1 MSAMTIG
8 RLAQLGDVTPDTIR
22 FYEKLKLL
30 RPQERSRAGY
40 RLYDD
45 ESLLRLSFIK
55 RAKLLG
61 FSLEEIKKLLTL
73 DAKRNAHCGEMLEI
87 TNAKL
92 AETRANMRDLSRIRS
107 ILSQLAEDCLGGSAP
122 IADCPILAFLR
133 TPKPSLKLKSR
144 K

>member
-8 RLAQLGDVTPDTIR
+8 RLAQLGNVTPDTIR

-45 ESLLRLSFIK
+45 GALLRLSFIK

-61 FSLEEIKKLLTL
+61 FSLDEIKKLLNL
-73 DAKRNAHCGEMLEI
+73 DAKRNAHCGEMLDI
-87 TNAKL
+87 TSAKL

-107 ILSQLAEDCLGGSAP
+107 ILAQLAKDCPGGAAP
-122 IADCPILAFLR
+122 IDDCPILDFLR
-133 TPKPSLKLKSR
+133 APKPRLKLKSR